1 MKLIGYDYS
10 WGKSN
15 VDKSLLAKHL
25 KQNQNELTKQRMK
38 DSYAEAL
45 IPLADDPELRNRYAN
60 FQKLVRFG
68 RLLEDLDTMAGEHL
82 FFFLFIFGFIYF
94 CASAF

>member
-10 WGKSN
+10 WGQSN
-15 VDKSLLAKHL
+15 VDKSLLAKQL
-25 KQNQNELTKQRMK
+25 KQNQNELLKQRMK

-68 RLLEDLDTMAGEHL
+68 RLLEDLDTMAGVYL
-82 FFFLFIFGFIYF
+82 KRYFIFIYSFFFF
-94 CASAF
+94 